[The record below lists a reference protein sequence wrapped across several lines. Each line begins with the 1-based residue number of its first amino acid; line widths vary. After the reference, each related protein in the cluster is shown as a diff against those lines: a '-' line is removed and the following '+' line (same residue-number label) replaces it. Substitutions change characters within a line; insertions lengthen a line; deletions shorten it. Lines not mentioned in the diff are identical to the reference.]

1 MARILIADDSLA
13 IRAVYENMLDY
24 LGHEVISCK
33 DGREA
38 LAKFATEH
46 VDLMLLDV
54 QMPYKNGIEVCREI
68 RQQPNGLNVPIIIV
82 SSHQEENDILA
93 GLDAGANDYLLKP
106 IQESHLIARL
116 KNLLNSSILHSSDY
130 ELVKNQVVIAGRYKI
145 RKVIGCG
152 RHSVVFVVDDLQENN
167 KQKVLKLL
175 NGNIEDPELLAD
187 YLNTAK
193 KISGIESE
201 SITKIFETGQYAG
214 LCYLVMEY
222 VSGGNLRELLKYRRI
237 SFGEAVH
244 IGSDISKAIRDLGD
258 NEIIHF
264 DVKPENIVISGEG
277 HFKLTD
283 FGMLTTRASATI
295 PMNAEIWSTA
305 AYVSPEYIDAEH
317 YLSPKS
323 DIYSLGVILYE
334 GLTGDNPFM
343 SDKPMN
349 SLYRQLNIQPPELSN
364 LNLGIPREL
373 SDVIKIMLTKNPDL
387 RPKPEECIDFFAALL
402 NPIKN
407 PWLLVE
413 REKTEI
419 KYRMEQ
425 DFHDANPIA
434 IASKEAEQALS
445 KLESFKKKAEE
456 DSLSR
461 QKIKAEESSLSKPR
475 VKNNFI
481 ARDKNTVKIVLIGA
495 ACLLVAIYLG
505 VFISTFFSS
514 DDPVYNSEESH
525 GPVTTIS
532 CPQCGRIVKKR
543 CKDVS
548 LEKCPECSSSMVLLM
563 ECRKCNKK
571 FPAKKEYYDKQDG
584 KIQCPYCKS
593 GSTTVSQ
600 KI

>member
-68 RQQPNGLNVPIIIV
+68 RRQPNGLNVPIIIV

-106 IQESHLIARL
+106 VQEGHLIARL
-116 KNLLNSSILHSSDY
+116 KNLLNNSIMHSSDY

-152 RHSVVFVVDDLQENN
+152 RHSVVFAVDDLEENN
-167 KQKVLKLL
+167 KQKALKLL
-175 NGNIEDPELLAD
+175 NGNIEDPGLLAD

-201 SITKIFETGQYAG
+201 NITKIFETGQYSG
-214 LCYLVMEY
+214 RCYLVMEY
-222 VSGGNLRELLKYRRI
+222 VSGGNLRELFKYRKI
-237 SFGEAVH
+237 SFSEAVH
-244 IGSDISKAIRDLGD
+244 IGNDISKAIRDLGD

-264 DVKPENIVISGEG
+264 DVKPENIVISEEG

-283 FGMLTTRASATI
+283 FGMLTTRASETI
-295 PMNAEIWSTA
+295 PMNAEIWGTA
-305 AYVSPEYIDAEH
+305 AYISPEYIDAEH

-323 DIYSLGVILYE
+323 DIYSLGTTLYE

-373 SDVIKIMLTKNPDL
+373 SDIIKIMLAKNPDL
-387 RPKPEECIDFFAALL
+387 RPGPEECIDFFSALM
-402 NPIKN
+402 NPIKY
-407 PWLLVE
+407 PWLLME
-413 REKTEI
+413 RAKTDM

-425 DFHDANPIA
+425 DFHDTNPIA
-434 IASKEAEQALS
+434 MASEKAEKALER
-445 KLESFKKKAEE
+445 LEHFKKKAEE
-456 DSLSR
+456 NSISVP
-461 QKIKAEESSLSKPR
+461 KVKES
-475 VKNNFI
+475 FI
-481 ARDKNTVKIVLIGA
+481 APDKKIVKIVFLGA
-495 ACLLVAIYLG
+495 ACLVIAIYLG
-505 VFISTFFSS
+505 VFISSVFGS
-514 DDPVYNSEESH
+514 DDQIYNSKESQ
-525 GPVTTIS
+525 GPVTIIS
-532 CPQCGRIVKKR
+532 CPKCDQVVKKR

-548 LEKCPECSSSMVLLM
+548 LEKCPECSSPMVLLM

-584 KIQCPYCKS
+584 KVKCPYCESKN
-593 GSTTVSQ
+593 TTASRKTQ
-600 KI
+600 